1 MSEIQRKQIQTA
13 IYSVGGAASK
23 LVSKFELHANHDE
36 LNHLTFNYID
46 TSASDITE
54 KFDTSKLF
62 LIRNMDGGGKDRRV
76 TYEQTTPHLPEI
88 FQKFTPKDFNI
99 VVFSASGGSGSSIGP
114 AIVNKLLEEGK
125 HVITIVVG
133 SIGSKKEVENTIG
146 TIMSAANFANRYQRP
161 LMMYYRENNNT
172 TPRSKVDTDVQSAL
186 FLFSLLFS
194 SENKGLDTAD
204 LRNLIDYHKV
214 TSFKPE
220 LSSFDFHCGKISLP
234 DGLVAQSAAVL
245 FAGVEGS
252 ADEEEATPILE
263 YRAEGFL
270 NDKRTKQ
277 IGDKTPLYCVS
288 YTGDFVERVKYLE
301 ALKARFEAAELSRKN
316 EVKSVNVTE
325 STDDGMVF

>member
-23 LVSKFELHANHDE
+23 IVSKFEIHANNDE
-36 LNHLTFNYID
+36 LSHLTFNYID

-54 KFDTSKLF
+54 KFDASKLF

-76 TYEQTTPHLPEI
+76 TYEQITPHLPEI

-99 VVFSASGGSGSSIGP
+99 VVFSASGGSGSSIG
-114 AIVNKLLEEGK
+114 
-125 HVITIVVG
+125 
-133 SIGSKKEVENTIG
+133 SKKEVENTIG
-146 TIMSAANFANRYQRP
+146 TIKSAANFANRHQRP
-161 LMMYYRENNNT
+161 LVMYYRENNT
-172 TPRSKVDTDVQSAL
+172 ATPRSKVDTDVQSAL

-245 FAGVEGS
+245 FSGVEGS

-301 ALKARFEAAELSRKN
+301 TLKARFEAAELSRKN